1 MTCSKGCCA
10 RQGKVGPA
18 PSTGEQAPRKAQT
31 RNGWTLPPTH
41 YQLFTWMHYTYFL
54 LVTMGVYIPL
64 LPSFWSLVCYSLI
77 GGDFFLHLVAYV
89 VTTSIDC
96 AHPDIRA
103 RGYKDALPR
112 VEKGQGGG
120 YVCYACNL
128 EVDPDDDV
136 KHCNTC
142 NKCII
147 LFDHHCR
154 WLNTCVARR
163 NYLPFFVTV
172 LSGVILLLIIFVLVV
187 FVFVV
192 VYTDPDLLRTAPQ
205 YQGLERS
212 RWLFFLPF
220 WPVEGSRITLLVLSG
235 FTVVFSA
242 NFLIR
247 LANLLIFHIYLN
259 CRNITTYDYILED
272 RAKTKQ
278 KKEEEERMKE
288 EEERKREMKRKDRE
302 EKRLA
307 LMKALSDSVQKI
319 RDRKSVETIFFQES
333 SSTSLDTV
341 VNIHEEQSAIT
352 MDTIPTTSLH
362 TIDEEQSAITV
373 DTIPTD
379 AAVVAMDVP

>member
-128 EVDPDDDV
+128 EV
-136 KHCNTC
+136 
-142 NKCII
+142 
-147 LFDHHCR
+147 
-154 WLNTCVARR
+154 
-163 NYLPFFVTV
+163 PFFVTV